1 MPSVGPPA
9 RRRHSHESGAAAP
22 ERYNHPENRNLAF
35 GSQRSNMSSTDDT
48 GVPPGPAPGKPPVHH
63 TGIGGR
69 IRNYFLTGLVVAGPL
84 AITVWLTWSFI
95 TWVDDLVRPFVPV
108 AYRPETY
115 LPGKIPGTG
124 LIIAFVA
131 LTLLGFLT
139 ANLVGRTLVEAG
151 ERLLDRMPLVR
162 SLYKGLK
169 QVFETLFSESGSSFR
184 TVGLVE
190 FPAPGMWSLV
200 FLSQR
205 PSKEIVARLPSREEH
220 VSVFLPCTPNPTTG
234 FFFYVARSAVIELD
248 LPVEAAA
255 KLIMSA
261 GLIQPGNGDSAKKLA
276 ALAEAAKAATAAR
289 VEHAPE
295 REGKTG
301 LVS

>member
-1 MPSVGPPA
+1 MTAAHEPAKPPPGRPPA
-9 RRRHSHESGAAAP
+9 HHSIAA
-22 ERYNHPENRNLAF
+22 RVRF
-35 GSQRSNMSSTDDT
+35 
-48 GVPPGPAPGKPPVHH
+48 
-63 TGIGGR
+63 
-69 IRNYFLTGLVVAGPL
+69 YFLTGLVVAGPL

-131 LTLLGFLT
+131 LTLLGFLA

-151 ERLLDRMPLVR
+151 ERLIDRMPLVR
-162 SLYKGLK
+162 SIYKGLK

-184 TVGLVE
+184 TVGLIE
-190 FPAPGMWSLV
+190 FPSPGMWSLV
-200 FLSQR
+200 FLSQP
-205 PSKEIVARLPSREEH
+205 PSKEIVARLPNPEAH
-220 VSVFLPCTPNPTTG
+220 VSVFMPCTPNPTTG

-248 LPVEAAA
+248 IPVEAAA

-261 GLIQPGNGDSAKKLA
+261 GLIQPGNGDGPKKLA
-276 ALAEAAKAATAAR
+276 ALAEGARLAKAAR
-289 VEHAPE
+289 IEHAPQGAAE
-295 REGKTG
+295 
-301 LVS
+301 